1 MIDEKDILW
10 NEFTKSGNI
19 ADYLRYKG
27 IYNCGN
33 SAEYVN
39 SDISGEEPHFC
50 KQGTEAVI
58 SEG

>member
-1 MIDEKDILW
+1 MIDEKDTLW
-10 NEFTKSGNI
+10 NEFTESGSI

-33 SAEYVN
+33 SAEYGN
-39 SDISGEEPHFC
+39 SCISGEEPHFC
-50 KQGTEAVI
+50 KQEADTVV